1 MTTRSW
7 LAATV
12 VATALACVVDA
23 QDNRADYQL
32 QNGAFRSRKRDDYYE
47 VQAQGGFRFNVAAL
61 GLTVRGDNLLIL
73 HDLETMQ
80 GAIDRGR
87 RRGLPTRGLP
97 TPSPRRRMSPDAIRR
112 RLQRTLATVGEAPAP
127 SSDADNSIG
136 DEVLRLFRYLYCEGD
151 IVVVKRGVEVLR
163 CDRMWISPID
173 DRIVV
178 ENAEMRYEITNGSG
192 QQELVVRGP
201 RLTKQGPRWVGEDL
215 TLTTSTATSP
225 SAALHVGEAEIIER
239 PGEFEVISRGQT
251 IQLGGVDLLPI
262 PDARIFTGSQSS
274 FPIKSVSGGYSNRL
288 GAQVGVVFGTPWNQT
303 GGAMHRWLTGRPADE
318 FRGEWELGVGWIQE
332 RGATL
337 EPKLTYAVPGLYEGW
352 IEGFHL
358 NDGGANVREIRNNLD
373 GSLVDETLRTV
384 ARTANR
390 IHLGEQT
397 HLDLQAF
404 QSSDPAI
411 YSEFYIG
418 PYRQD
423 ELPETSAYLHHA
435 DENHLLTIG
444 TRFNL
449 NDFSYRDDRAL
460 ADRFIEELPVVT
472 YQWLA
477 QPVAT
482 TPWDTPIV
490 LDLETQIGQRR
501 STYDDRAS
509 TRTNDR
515 SLRADQHIELSAPF
529 RIGPFNLRPYTSGRG
544 TFYDNT
550 PTGDAE
556 ERVAMEAG
564 IQVGTRLSRS
574 WSWHRQDG
582 ERDGFRHVIA
592 PRLTYRNRYNV
603 DDSPN
608 ELFQYD
614 DVDITR
620 LRRLGYDTVDQ
631 LTERELVRL
640 EVRNLVQKMVD
651 TERGRQPRDVIFVD
665 LAQDVLPNSDRDNN
679 GDLLGLFFYDL
690 LFRPNVEWL
699 PFDRVALAH
708 YGDLDWKR
716 GVQTSD
722 TEVTVGPVAGLDWTV
737 EYREDNQLEGV
748 LGVGA
753 RTEVFG
759 RWTLFGRAQRD
770 IERNELLNYSFG
782 ISRRDQNWI
791 IGVSAAYNPFIDE
804 ATFRLDFQ
812 PTFAGMRGRRSRFGG
827 ARAEERFGYSY

>member
-1 MTTRSW
+1 MRTRNW
-7 LAATV
+7 FIATI
-12 VATALACVVDA
+12 AMACVANA

-47 VQAQGGFRFNVAAL
+47 VQAQGGFRFAVEAL
-61 GLTVRGDNLLIL
+61 GLSVRGDNLLIL

-97 TPSPRRRMSPDAIRR
+97 EPAPRRRMSPEAIRR
-112 RLQRTLATVGEAPAP
+112 RLQRTLATVGEAPQAN
-127 SSDADNSIG
+127 STDNEAVG
-136 DEVLRLFRYLYCEGD
+136 DEALRLFRYLYCEGD
-151 IVVVKRGVEVLR
+151 VVVVQRGVEVLR

-178 ENAEMRYEITNGSG
+178 ENAEIRYQITNGSG
-192 QQELVVRGP
+192 RQELVVRGP
-201 RLTKQGPRWVGEDL
+201 RLIKQGPRWVGEDL
-215 TLTTSTATSP
+215 TITTDTSSTP

-251 IQLGGVDLLPI
+251 LQLGGIDLLPI
-262 PDARIFTGSQSS
+262 PDARIFTGDQSA
-274 FPIKSVSGGYSNRL
+274 FLVKSVSGGYSNRL
-288 GAQVGVVFGTPWNQT
+288 GAQVGVVLGAPWNQT

-332 RGATL
+332 RGVVM
-337 EPKLTYAVPGLYEGW
+337 EPRLTYGVDGRYEGW
-352 IEGFHL
+352 IEGLHL
-358 NDGGANVREIRNNLD
+358 NDGGVNVREIRNNLD
-373 GSLVDETLRTV
+373 GTVVDETLRTV

-390 IHLGEQT
+390 VHLGERT

-404 QSSDPAI
+404 QSSDPSI

-418 PYRQD
+418 PYRRA

-449 NDFSYRDDRAL
+449 NDFSYRDDRSL
-460 ADRFIEELPVVT
+460 ADRFIEELPVMT

-482 TPWDTPIV
+482 TPWETPIV
-490 LDLETQIGQRR
+490 LDLETQVGQRR
-501 STYDDRAS
+501 SAYDDRSLQRAS
-509 TRTNDR
+509 DR

-529 RIGPFNLRPYTSGRG
+529 RVGSFNIRPYASGRG
-544 TFYDNT
+544 TFFDDT

-564 IQVGTRLSRS
+564 VQVGTRLSRT
-574 WSWHRQDG
+574 WSWLNQAG
-582 ERDGFRHVIA
+582 ERDGLRHVIA
-592 PRLTYRNRYNV
+592 PRLTYRNRYHV
-603 DDSPN
+603 DDSPTD
-608 ELFQYD
+608 LFQYD
-614 DVDITR
+614 DVDATR

-631 LTERELVRL
+631 LVERELVRF
-640 EVRNLVQKMVD
+640 EVRNVVQKMVD
-651 TERGRQPRDVIFVD
+651 TASGRQPRDVIFVD
-665 LAQDVLPNSDRDNN
+665 LAQDLLPNRDRDNN
-679 GDLLGLFFYDL
+679 GDTLGLLFYDV
-690 LFRPNVEWL
+690 LFRPSLHWL
-699 PFDRVALAH
+699 PLERFVLAH

-722 TEVTVGPVAGLDWTV
+722 TELTVGPVAGLDWTV

-753 RTEVFG
+753 RTQVFG
-759 RWTLFGRAQRD
+759 RWSLFGRAQRD
-770 IERNELLNYSFG
+770 LERDELLNYSFG
-782 ISRRDQNWI
+782 ISRRDQSWI
-791 IGVSAAYNPFIDE
+791 IGVSATYNPFIDE

-827 ARAEERFGYSY
+827 ASADQRFGYVY